1 MIQNE
6 WSCGQFKLEANN
18 SMVSVVRGA
27 SKFLHLVV
35 QRLPIDTHISKL
47 TNGYPYHT
55 SFPKFPTCLIMP
67 LLKTPS
73 QNPMP
78 VLVQLIKWN
87 RHLDILTF
95 RLPIH
100 GLTKLHRGSW
110 DFRCILLI
118 SITWVLPKH
127 WQQWKMKVN
136 RVPCTKMNRLS
147 IFNCRF
153 FFFAS
158 PQNSSNSAYCK
169 NDIMLSANLTT
180 CALVTRKCKYLYP
193 SLDSETNLDIA
204 GETFMSHWDTREDT

>member
-153 FFFAS
+153 FFFLQALKIAVILHIVKMTLCYL
-158 PQNSSNSAYCK
+158 QTWRHV
-169 NDIMLSANLTT
+169 LWWQGSAN
-180 CALVTRKCKYLYP
+180 
-193 SLDSETNLDIA
+193 
-204 GETFMSHWDTREDT
+204 TFIHH